1 VLISSFSFRWLKR
14 SFAHCF
20 VSLKSYLNI
29 LPVLNTVIL
38 KPSANIQRLFFLA
51 SSFIKI
57 FLIPFTIFAI
67 IKSIPIM
74 FHKNIKLIIAG
85 LIIAVGFWQFT
96 ESNIG
101 NGIFLILLSAIPI
114 FLYFKNEFILLA
126 FLKLR
131 KQDFAGAQKWL
142 AHIKNPE
149 TALVRKQQG
158 YFNYLHGIMLS
169 QTNINQ
175 AEKYI
180 KKTIEL
186 GLFMDTDFAVAK
198 LNLAGVAMTRRRKL
212 EATTLLNEAKK
223 LDKQNM
229 LKDQITMMKDQ
240 MKKI

>member
-1 VLISSFSFRWLKR
+1 M
-14 SFAHCF
+14 
-20 VSLKSYLNI
+20 
-29 LPVLNTVIL
+29 VLNSVIL
-38 KPSANIQRLFFLA
+38 KPSANIQRLLFLTSA
-51 SSFIKI
+51 FINF

-67 IKSIPIM
+67 LNIHTM
-74 FHKNIKLIIAG
+74 FHKNIKLIIVG
-85 LIIAVGFWQFT
+85 LIIATAVWQFT

-101 NGIFLILLSAIPI
+101 NGIFLILLTAIPI

-131 KQDFAGAQKWL
+131 KQDFEGAKKWL
-142 AHIKNPE
+142 SFIKNPE
-149 TALVRKQQG
+149 GALVRKQQG

-175 AEKYI
+175 AEKYF
-180 KKTIEL
+180 KKAIEL
-186 GLFMDTDFAVAK
+186 GLSMDMDLAVAK

-212 EATTLLNEAKK
+212 EATNLLNEAKR

-229 LKDQITMMKDQ
+229 LGEQIKMMKDQ